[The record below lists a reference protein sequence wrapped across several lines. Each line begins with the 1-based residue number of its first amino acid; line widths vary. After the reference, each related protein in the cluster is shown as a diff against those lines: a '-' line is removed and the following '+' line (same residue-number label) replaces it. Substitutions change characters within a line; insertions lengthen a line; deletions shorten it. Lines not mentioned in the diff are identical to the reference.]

1 MKAATDLLAADA
13 SSDDLLLGS
22 PIVARLGEIKRR
34 RRRRWRR
41 RRGGGGDDD
50 DDDNGEDESSHV
62 FTSWEEAFAASTPCL
77 ASTRLSNATQIPA
90 LASWRDLD
98 RLRAHLPTLAV
109 HASARPTVQ
118 MSSMVQPYGSL
129 PELAWHRPWHERNV
143 SASQLFGG
151 RDSSAQNLGGGGPDA
166 QQREEWL
173 YFFSNVDHLPSSMR
187 AELGALLPLLSTP
200 FLPSIETNLWA
211 GAPGVS
217 SPLHYDAAH
226 NVYCQLIGRKR
237 FLLIEPSETSALHL
251 YPRLHPSTRQSQ
263 VDLRRVP
270 GMTSGRPLH
279 RFHRRFAWYLSGDG
293 TTNRSSGGAARSGA
307 ARPPRGAPR
316 VLEVV
321 LKPGDRLYIPPYH
334 WHRASVV
341 GDESAISVAAYSQ
354 STPMRAYDEMKTH
367 PLPKA
372 LRQLAS
378 LPPELRAEEAWR
390 ILPTLR
396 AYLLTLGALPP
407 PYVGATLV
415 RDSSFG
421 CAVLGR
427 CACFFNPDGHEARH
441 GLMADE
447 IASWR
452 SPQMFFASSTT
463 RASSSGR
470 SPSDYEPGE
479 ELLIDLLESRYVPL
493 AHDDDVAGGIGLM
506 LEAARERLRAQ
517 LAMWPSP
524 PLTPKEFGSLRRH
537 AWSLRTAVTSLPRAG
552 ESGSLSPN
560 VWHVEI
566 GSLLEDTASFAVG
579 ARDAEAALRWCAGS
593 L

>member
-62 FTSWEEAFAASTPCL
+62 FTSWEEAFAASIPCL

-109 HASARPTVQ
+109 HASAAHSADVVDGAAVWIPARARLASAMARAQRFCEPALWRPRLICTE
-118 MSSMVQPYGSL
+118 S
-129 PELAWHRPWHERNV
+129 WRRRP
-143 SASQLFGG
+143 GC
-151 RDSSAQNLGGGGPDA
+151 

-293 TTNRSSGGAARSGA
+293 TTNRSSGGAAGVALLDLHA
-307 ARPPRGAPR
+307 APP
-316 VLEVV
+316 
-321 LKPGDRLYIPPYH
+321 
-334 WHRASVV
+334 
-341 GDESAISVAAYSQ
+341 SA
-354 STPMRAYDEMKTH
+354 
-367 PLPKA
+367 
-372 LRQLAS
+372 
-378 LPPELRAEEAWR
+378 
-390 ILPTLR
+390 
-396 AYLLTLGALPP
+396 
-407 PYVGATLV
+407 
-415 RDSSFG
+415 
-421 CAVLGR
+421 
-427 CACFFNPDGHEARH
+427 
-441 GLMADE
+441 
-447 IASWR
+447 
-452 SPQMFFASSTT
+452 
-463 RASSSGR
+463 
-470 SPSDYEPGE
+470 
-479 ELLIDLLESRYVPL
+479 
-493 AHDDDVAGGIGLM
+493 
-506 LEAARERLRAQ
+506 
-517 LAMWPSP
+517 
-524 PLTPKEFGSLRRH
+524 
-537 AWSLRTAVTSLPRAG
+537 
-552 ESGSLSPN
+552 
-560 VWHVEI
+560 
-566 GSLLEDTASFAVG
+566 
-579 ARDAEAALRWCAGS
+579 
-593 L
+593 